1 MDGAHATD
9 IKPALSLKRRQRIET
24 ELRDIMASNGIRLG
38 DVNRGSYSFGI
49 NEWTWSKLA
58 EDLAER
64 LAAAGLGSAT

>member
-9 IKPALSLKRRQRIET
+9 FKVPLSLKRRQRIEN

-38 DVNRGSYSFGI
+38 DVNRGSYSFGVS
-49 NEWTWSKLA
+49 EWTWTKLA

-64 LAAAGLGSAT
+64 IDRGKLA